1 MVLIPITL
9 VPFVVEYFYELNGK
23 EVTYFIGIMFYDGN
37 IFSLN

>member
-9 VPFVVEYFYELNGK
+9 VPFVVEYFYEYGNK
-23 EVTYFIGIMFYDGN
+23 EVVYFIGIMFYDGN